1 MISIYKQINVR
12 DINSSSE
19 FPASEKEL
27 AEKYVIKDVDEDN
40 P

>member
-1 MISIYKQINVR
+1 MITYLR

-40 P
+40 A